1 MAGGCSRWAKTN
13 LKNKLRRCGAFT
25 GRRASTPA
33 RRFISKSKHLE
44 DQKHLVTTTE
54 TILVNDVSR
63 VDPRRLMVSIGDTCR
78 RPLDLVFS
86 RRPRRRCRHPCP
98 RSTWRTSRACPR
110 PTYPSPR
117 HPCRP
122 SCRPVCR
129 RPSVDRRI
137 DRGFCRAVRRRL
149 CHPRVLCRKARRAAY
164 RRSRRRAHGPARRRA
179 CHRTRRRGRV
189 DRPRVDR
196 ACRRGRTRRC
206 ARPCRN
212 DCYNRPVLRGRRRAA
227 CTGRRGSY
235 EVAD

>member
-1 MAGGCSRWAKTN
+1 M
-13 LKNKLRRCGAFT
+13 
-25 GRRASTPA
+25 RRASTPA

-63 VDPRRLMVSIGDTCR
+63 VDPRRLTASIGDTCR
-78 RPLDLVFS
+78 RPRDLVFS
-86 RRPRRRCRHPCP
+86 RPPHRRSRHPCP

-110 PTYPSPR
+110 PTCPSPR

-122 SCRPVCR
+122 SCRLSCR

-164 RRSRRRAHGPARRRA
+164 RRSRRRAPRSGPPPRLSSYPPPRPGGPPPGGPRLSS
-179 CHRTRRRGRV
+179 RSYPPLRPSLP
-189 DRPRVDR
+189 DR
-196 ACRRGRTRRC
+196 
-206 ARPCRN
+206 
-212 DCYNRPVLRGRRRAA
+212 LL
-227 CTGRRGSY
+227 
-235 EVAD
+235 